1 MMENEKTH
9 SIPENETQYKPMSI
23 RDWIITG
30 LIFAI
35 PIVNFVML
43 FVWAFGSKTQP
54 SKANWAKA
62 ALIFIGISIVI
73 WLLFVTLFIGSLT
86 SNFSSKTDSRLKNVA
101 ESIQLDNSNANKLD
115 DRKRTRKIYDSRELT
130 KAASINT
137 NPAGNEECYTDVC
150 LQLRNHDAAS
160 KSFEIYMLNSIPVAG
175 FQCDFPGIN
184 IIESDGGL
192 LKEHGYQ
199 TSNSA
204 ARILSF
210 SMQGTLIP
218 VGEGILTTVFYSD
231 SVQEVCMTEI
241 IFAGMGGEQLSNNA
255 PECMMLN

>member
-1 MMENEKTH
+1 MRLSIIFVLVMMLACQTQNKKPDKAENA
-9 SIPENETQYKPMSI
+9 PEFAAEVSRTYNSETETQQEDMQCNQS
-23 RDWIITG
+23 
-30 LIFAI
+30 
-35 PIVNFVML
+35 
-43 FVWAFGSKTQP
+43 
-54 SKANWAKA
+54 
-62 ALIFIGISIVI
+62 
-73 WLLFVTLFIGSLT
+73 
-86 SNFSSKTDSRLKNVA
+86 
-101 ESIQLDNSNANKLD
+101 
-115 DRKRTRKIYDSRELT
+115 
-130 KAASINT
+130 
-137 NPAGNEECYTDVC
+137 VC

>member
-1 MMENEKTH
+1 MRLSIIFILVLMLACQTQNKKPDTTAN
-9 SIPENETQYKPMSI
+9 IPELAAEVSRASDSETQQE
-23 RDWIITG
+23 D
-30 LIFAI
+30 
-35 PIVNFVML
+35 
-43 FVWAFGSKTQP
+43 
-54 SKANWAKA
+54 
-62 ALIFIGISIVI
+62 
-73 WLLFVTLFIGSLT
+73 
-86 SNFSSKTDSRLKNVA
+86 
-101 ESIQLDNSNANKLD
+101 IQCNQS
-115 DRKRTRKIYDSRELT
+115 
-130 KAASINT
+130 
-137 NPAGNEECYTDVC
+137 VC

-199 TSNSA
+199 TSNSV

>member
-1 MMENEKTH
+1 MENEKTQ
-9 SIPENETQYKPMSI
+9 SIPENETQYQPMSI
-23 RDWIITG
+23 GDWIITG
-30 LIFAI
+30 IIFAI
-35 PIVNFVML
+35 PIIGFVML

-73 WLLFVTLFIGSLT
+73 WLLFITLFFGSFA
-86 SNFSSKTDSRLKNVA
+86 SKFSSKTDNRLKNVA
-101 ESIQLDNSNANKLD
+101 ESIQLDKSNANKLEAH
-115 DRKRTRKIYDSRELT
+115 KSTGKTHDSRKLD

-137 NPAGNEECYTDVC
+137 SPARNEECYMDVC
-150 LQLRNHDAAS
+150 LQLRNHNTS
-160 KSFEIYMLNSIPVAG
+160 KQSFEIYMLNSIPVAG

-184 IIESDGGL
+184 IIGSDGGL
-192 LKEHGYQ
+192 LKENGYQ

-204 ARILSF
+204 SRILSF
-210 SMQGTLIP
+210 SMQARLIP
-218 VGEGILTTVFYSD
+218 VGEGILTTVYYSD
-231 SVQEVCMTEI
+231 PTMEACMTEI